1 MAFVEARNGDSTGG
15 NPLRLKDYT
24 DAMGSLATTGGFY
37 SEGMVVRTADGA
49 PIAAASPGYVQ
60 SISFGPLAT
69 LAKASGVCI
78 TLDCRTGDFVR
89 RFAFEFQRDQHSR

>member
-1 MAFVEARNGDSTGG
+1 MSQHACTALRGSWAEGAAITAGDT
-15 NPLRLKDYT
+15 
-24 DAMGSLATTGGFY
+24 
-37 SEGMVVRTADGA
+37 
-49 PIAAASPGYVQ
+49 GYVQ

-89 RFAFEFQRDQHSR
+89 RFAFEF